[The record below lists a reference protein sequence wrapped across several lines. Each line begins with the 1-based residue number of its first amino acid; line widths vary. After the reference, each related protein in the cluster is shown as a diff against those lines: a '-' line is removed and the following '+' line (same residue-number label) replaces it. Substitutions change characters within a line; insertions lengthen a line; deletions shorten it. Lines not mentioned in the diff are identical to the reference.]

1 MQTLSPST
9 PNPSL
14 FGRSRPALILA
25 LAVLFL
31 AGLVIRLYD
40 LNDLPL
46 DFHPTRQLFTAI
58 VARSYYYRDTPSAP
72 AWERER
78 AAAQLAAEETEPP
91 SIDWLAAKTYQVIGR
106 VDLYF
111 PRLYSA
117 LFWLLAGIPLYLLA
131 RDLTNVD
138 GGLLALGVY
147 LLAPF
152 GVSASRSFQP
162 DPLMTALT
170 IFSWWCM
177 ARWFNH
183 PRPASG
189 SRWIWAIV
197 AGLLAAAAML
207 VKSLAAFTLL
217 GGMAGV
223 FFARDL
229 RRSIRDIQ
237 FWVMGLTAA
246 VPILAWSFY
255 GFFGKGTL
263 SSQFALR
270 FFPNL
275 WIDPVFYLR
284 WEGMIEKVF
293 GLLPFILALLAWFLF
308 QGKERKVFAAGLW
321 GGYLLFGFVFAYY
334 FITHNYYHIA
344 LIPIAAISLAPLG
357 QAAGQKLA
365 ECVRGR
371 IARLALLG
379 VILAGCATNLWNIRD
394 DYHKANFHGQDAYW
408 AHIGEVIQ
416 HDSRTVALTQDYG
429 YRLAYWGWTT
439 PVYWPYLGD
448 QTLRQLAGLSLP
460 EFQRQ
465 FEAITRGN
473 DYFLVSDMQEYARQP
488 QLQQTLSQGYPVFNQ
503 GEGYIIF
510 DLRHPLAH

>member
-1 MQTLSPST
+1 MQTLTQPQH
-9 PNPSL
+9 NNGL
-14 FGRSRPALILA
+14 FGRSRLA
-25 LAVLFL
+25 LAIALAALFL
-31 AGLVIRLYD
+31 SGLLIRLYD

-91 SIDWLAAKTYQVIGR
+91 SIDWLAAKTYQLIGR
-106 VDLYF
+106 VDLYY

-117 LFWLLAGIPLYLLA
+117 LFWMLAGIPLYLLA
-131 RDLTNVD
+131 RDLTSVD
-138 GGLLALGVY
+138 GGLLAVGVY
-147 LLAPF
+147 LLAPY
-152 GVSASRSFQP
+152 GVIASRSFQP

-170 IFSWWCM
+170 VFSWWCM
-177 ARWFNH
+177 LRWFKSTRS
-183 PRPASG
+183 PRSTSWG
-189 SRWIWAIV
+189 WAIV

-229 RRSIRDIQ
+229 RRSIRDLQ
-237 FWVMGLTAA
+237 FWVMGLLAA
-246 VPILAWSFY
+246 LPILVWTFY

-275 WIDPVFYLR
+275 WFDPAFYLR
-284 WEGMIEKVF
+284 WEGMLEKVF
-293 GLLPFILALLAWFLF
+293 GLLPFILALVAWFLF
-308 QGKERKVFAAGLW
+308 QGTERKIFAVGLW

-365 ECVRGR
+365 EAVPGHLS
-371 IARLALLG
+371 RLALLA
-379 VILAGCATNLWNIRD
+379 VILAGCAMNLWNIRD
-394 DYHKANFHGQDAYW
+394 DLHKANFHGQDAYW

-439 PVYWPYLGD
+439 PVYWPYTGD
-448 QTLRQLAGLSLP
+448 QALRQLAGHSLP

-465 FEAITRGN
+465 FEDIVRGN
-473 DYFLVSDMQEYARQP
+473 DYFLVSDLAEYERQP
-488 QLQQTLSQGYPVFNQ
+488 QLKETLTQGYGIFEQ

-510 DLRHPLAH
+510 DLRKPLTP

>member
-1 MQTLSPST
+1 MQTLT
-9 PNPSL
+9 PPQPTPGL
-14 FGRSRPALILA
+14 FGRSRAALA
-25 LAVLFL
+25 LALAALFL
-31 AGLVIRLYD
+31 AGLLIRLYD

-58 VARSYYYRDTPSAP
+58 VARSYYYRDTPGAP

-91 SIDWLAAKTYQVIGR
+91 SIDWLAAKTYQLLGR
-106 VDLYF
+106 VDLYY

-131 RDLTNVD
+131 RDLTSVD

-147 LLAPF
+147 LLAPY
-152 GVSASRSFQP
+152 GVIASRSFQP

-170 IFSWWCM
+170 VFSWWCM
-177 ARWFNH
+177 LRWFN
-183 PRPASG
+183 SG
-189 SRWIWAIV
+189 RWRWALA

-229 RRSIRDIQ
+229 RKSIRDLQ
-237 FWVMGLTAA
+237 FWAMGLTAA
-246 VPILAWSFY
+246 LPILAWSFY

-275 WIDPVFYLR
+275 WVDPVFYLR
-284 WEGMIEKVF
+284 WETMIEKVF
-293 GLLPFILALLAWFLF
+293 GLLPFILALAAWFLF
-308 QGKERKVFAAGLW
+308 QGKARKVFAAGLW

-344 LIPIAAISLAPLG
+344 LVPIAAVSLAPLG
-357 QAAGQKLA
+357 QAAGSWFAAAAQ
-365 ECVRGR
+365 GR
-371 IARLALLG
+371 MARLGLLA
-379 VILAGCATNLWNIRD
+379 VVLAGCAMNLWNIRD
-394 DYHKANFHGQDAYW
+394 DFHKANFHGQDAYW
-408 AHIGEVIQ
+408 AHIGEAIQ

-439 PVYWPYLGD
+439 PVYWPYTGD
-448 QTLRQLAGLSLP
+448 QALRELAGHSLP
-460 EFQRQ
+460 EFKLQ
-465 FEAITRGN
+465 FEDIIRGN
-473 DYFLVSDMQEYARQP
+473 DYFLVSDLAEYERQP
-488 QLQQTLSQGYPVFNQ
+488 QLKETLTQGYTVLEQ
-503 GEGYIIF
+503 GEGYIIY
-510 DLRHPLAH
+510 DLRKPLTR

>member
-1 MQTLSPST
+1 MRSQPLNASESALG
-9 PNPSL
+9 L
-14 FGRSRPALILA
+14 FGRSRLA
-25 LAVLFL
+25 LALALAALFL
-31 AGLVIRLYD
+31 AGLLIRLYD
-40 LNDLPL
+40 LDDLPL

-91 SIDWLAAKTYQVIGR
+91 SIDWLAAKTYQLIGK
-106 VDLYF
+106 VDLFY

-131 RDLTNVD
+131 RGLTTPD
-138 GGLLALGVY
+138 GGLLALAVY
-147 LLAPF
+147 LLAPY
-152 GVSASRSFQP
+152 GVIASRAFQP

-177 ARWFNH
+177 WRWFNGGS
-183 PRPASG
+183 PRA
-189 SRWIWAIV
+189 RWTWAIG

-229 RRSIRDIQ
+229 RRSLRDAQ
-237 FWVMGLTAA
+237 FWVMGLIAA
-246 VPILAWSFY
+246 LPILAWTFY

-284 WEGMIEKVF
+284 WEGMLEKVF
-293 GLLPFILALLAWFLF
+293 GLLPLILALAGWFLF
-308 QGKERKVFAAGLW
+308 EGSARKVFAAGLW

-344 LIPIAAISLAPLG
+344 LVPIAAISLAPLG
-357 QAAGQKLA
+357 SAAGRVFAAGVPSRLGRAGLLA
-365 ECVRGR
+365 AV
-371 IARLALLG
+371 
-379 VILAGCATNLWNIRD
+379 LAGGLLNLWNIRD
-394 DYHKANFHGQDAYW
+394 DFHKADFHGQDAYW
-408 AHIGEVIQ
+408 AHIGEAIQ
-416 HDSRTVALTQDYG
+416 HNARTVALTQDYG

-439 PVYWPYLGD
+439 PVYWPYTGD
-448 QTLRQLAGLSLP
+448 QALRQLAGHSLP
-460 EFQRQ
+460 EFQSQ
-465 FEAITRGN
+465 FEDIVRGN
-473 DYFLVSDMQEYARQP
+473 DYFLVSDLAELERQP
-488 QLQQTLSQGYPVFNQ
+488 QLKQTLASGYAVLEQ
-503 GEGYIIF
+503 GEGYIIY
-510 DLRHPLAH
+510 DLHKPLAP